1 MIEAIRR
8 VVLALVML
16 CIGSLIATLCWD
28 LGDLTA
34 TPELDIPGYIM
45 GALVALFTAIR
56 TGNMLYTG
64 RYFGIQL

>member
-28 LGDLTA
+28 LGGLTA
-34 TPELDIPGYIM
+34 TPELVIPGYIM
-45 GALVALFTAIR
+45 GALVVLFTAIR